1 MNYKA
6 AILDLD
12 GVITQTAEIHARAWK
27 KLFDQ
32 YNEERKNRGNS
43 TYDEFSIK
51 SDYPKYLDGIPRYDG
66 VKTFLEA
73 KGIQLPEGSPEDEP
87 TKETISGLGNR
98 KNGFFQ
104 QALQEEGVTVF
115 EDTVKKIHEWKDK
128 GMRLAVISSSKSCKP
143 ILEEAGLIDLFDA
156 LVDGIESE
164 KRNLKGKPAPDIFL
178 EAAKDLNVRPQDAFI
193 V

>member
-1 MNYKA
+1 
-6 AILDLD
+6 
-12 GVITQTAEIHARAWK
+12 
-27 KLFDQ
+27 
-32 YNEERKNRGNS
+32 
-43 TYDEFSIK
+43 
-51 SDYPKYLDGIPRYDG
+51 

-98 KNGFFQ
+98 KNGFFE